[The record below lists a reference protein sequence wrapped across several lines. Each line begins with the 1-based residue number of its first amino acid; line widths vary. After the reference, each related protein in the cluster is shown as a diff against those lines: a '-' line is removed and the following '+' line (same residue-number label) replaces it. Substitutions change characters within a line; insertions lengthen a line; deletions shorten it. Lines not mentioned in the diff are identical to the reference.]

1 MCLTIFIGHFLV
13 LLSLQCRWSNPELY
27 TCKPS
32 CLLFW
37 GGAHIQKHSGINPVP
52 SWPVQGKCPSLLHCS
67 GPNLASFSFPKPYQ
81 YGHKGYIHA
90 VPWEYCHRALS
101 RREGPGSEAAALDWY
116 LQCDAPLVLRGQS
129 LHRVY
134 AQAWLNKPVIPRGEA
149 DGEIAG
155 IGTSEPGLGNLRP
168 LT

>member
-1 MCLTIFIGHFLV
+1 MQAK
-13 LLSLQCRWSNPELY
+13 LSLILGTSPHPEALRDQP
-27 TCKPS
+27 CARLA
-32 CLLFW
+32 C
-37 GGAHIQKHSGINPVP
+37 ARQM
-52 SWPVQGKCPSLLHCS
+52 PSLLHCS
-67 GPNLASFSFPKPYQ
+67 GPNLASFSFPKPHQ

-101 RREGPGSEAAALDWY
+101 RQEGPGSEAAALDWY

-155 IGTSEPGLGNLRP
+155 IGTSEPGLGNLRL